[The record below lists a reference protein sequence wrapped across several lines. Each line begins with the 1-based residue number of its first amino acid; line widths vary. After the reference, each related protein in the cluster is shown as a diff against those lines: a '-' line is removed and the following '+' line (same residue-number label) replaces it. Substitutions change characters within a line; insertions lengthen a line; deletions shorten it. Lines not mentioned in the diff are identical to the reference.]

1 MEVSSLP
8 TLPLAALLGIE
19 IVEAAQEGVVATMS
33 VRDDVCTAG
42 HVLHGGALMA
52 LADTLGAIGTWLNL
66 PEGART
72 ATLESKTNFLGQA
85 TAGSVVRAEATPV
98 HIGKRTSVWQTRVY
112 DELGRLIGLVTQTQ
126 MVLSS

>member
-42 HVLHGGALMA
+42 HMLHGGALMA

-72 ATLESKTNFLGQA
+72 TTLESKTNFLGQA